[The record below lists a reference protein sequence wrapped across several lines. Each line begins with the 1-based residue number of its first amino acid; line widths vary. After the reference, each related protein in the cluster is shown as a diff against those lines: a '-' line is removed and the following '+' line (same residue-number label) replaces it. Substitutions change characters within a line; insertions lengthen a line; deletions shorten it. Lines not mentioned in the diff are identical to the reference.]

1 MLFPH
6 TCAEKAVFHT
16 TGREVFP
23 EATPKGTLT
32 LKSSLQNCEK
42 IDFNCA
48 NPLICGVLLWQIH
61 TGGNHTTENIPN
73 AICREDVGCITFIKK
88 EYAPGKNGTFR
99 DQKYVQKFKSY
110 FQTTISMDEL
120 EYNIEKISQGK
131 EQKDKERKH
140 SE

>member
-88 EYAPGKNGTFR
+88 EYAPGKNGTFM
-99 DQKYVQKFKSY
+99 DQKYV
-110 FQTTISMDEL
+110 
-120 EYNIEKISQGK
+120 
-131 EQKDKERKH
+131 
-140 SE
+140 